1 MNLFILIV
9 YFSVFLRLPW
19 KYFIRIGSAFY
30 LLYTNEAK
38 NIALQTIKIIQL
50 RASDFCKAIA
60 YVSHERLF
68 DCEW

>member
-50 RASDFCKAIA
+50 RASDSCKVIA
-60 YVSHERLF
+60 YVSHEQLF
-68 DCEW
+68 